1 MAKDISGI
9 LGGMGV
15 SLEAKAFEVFG
26 AAVEGKISPVLET
39 VLGNGGRGTIN
50 QNPNPPG
57 NDPYKG
63 IWDPTPYASAL
74 TSGQAGFDVK
84 TKFLFK
90 VHFNF
95 TPQAGLQAATLTG
108 GKVADIAQN
117 LTFAIK
123 QIDLPKYS
131 FEYDEV
137 NMYNFRTKVLRKIN
151 HEGLKF
157 VMYDTAGNH
166 AQDFLG
172 LYLKLL
178 MPLNRREWSVGTEL
192 QDYGMEFSNDYLG
205 GMDSAMR
212 AALQGNTREILSS
225 LVIEQFYLSR
235 DNNLKGND
243 IRHAI
248 KLNKFI
254 FLNPRIQGFD
264 LEDQDHEKGSDPGT
278 VNCTF
283 DFDALYMVTGLDG
296 DIRDKDDTGFGTYD
310 ILAGQPID
318 TTKYTGTRNSQGGG
332 KPGLLAPFI
341 DIIANQGARGMAGSV
356 SEAIQKSGMGKIAGG
371 ALSGV
376 AGSLSTG
383 FATRAAATLKSIGTQ
398 TVGSISL
405 PGKPKITDN
414 STPPFVAQNN
424 TSQQYPTDDIT

>member
-1 MAKDISGI
+1 MSDISGI

-15 SLEAKAFEVFG
+15 SLEAEAFKVFG
-26 AAVEGKISPVLET
+26 AAVEGKISPVLEG
-39 VLGNGGRGTIN
+39 VLGNGGRGNIN

-57 NDPYKG
+57 GDPTIG

-95 TPQAGLQAATLTG
+95 TPQAGLQAASLTG
-108 GKVADIAQN
+108 GRVTDIAQN

-166 AQDFLG
+166 AQDFLN

-178 MPLNRREWSVGTEL
+178 MPLNRREWSVGSEL
-192 QDYGMEFSNDYLG
+192 QDYGLEFSNDYIG
-205 GMDSAMR
+205 GMDSSMR
-212 AALQGNTREILSS
+212 QALQGNTREILSS
-225 LVIEQFYLSR
+225 IVIEQFYLSR
-235 DNNLKGND
+235 DNNLKGNE
-243 IRHAI
+243 IRQAI
-248 KLNKFI
+248 KLNKFT
-254 FLNPRIQGFD
+254 FLNPRILAFD

-278 VNCTF
+278 VNCNF
-283 DFDALYMVTGLDG
+283 DFDALYMATGLDA

-310 ILAGQPID
+310 ILSGQPID
-318 TTKYTGTRNSQGGG
+318 TTKYTGTRNSAGGG
-332 KPGLLAPFI
+332 KPSLLAPFI
-341 DIIANQGARGMAGSV
+341 DIVANQGARAIGSQV
-356 SEAIQKSGMGKIAGG
+356 STAINKAGMGKIAGG

-376 AGSLSTG
+376 AGSVSTA
-383 FATRAAATLKSIGTQ
+383 FSSRAASTLKTIGTQ
-398 TVGSISL
+398 TIGNISL
-405 PGKPKITDN
+405 GRKPKITDN
-414 STPPFVAQNN
+414 STPPIVAQNN
-424 TSQQYPTDDIT
+424 TSQIFPTDDIA